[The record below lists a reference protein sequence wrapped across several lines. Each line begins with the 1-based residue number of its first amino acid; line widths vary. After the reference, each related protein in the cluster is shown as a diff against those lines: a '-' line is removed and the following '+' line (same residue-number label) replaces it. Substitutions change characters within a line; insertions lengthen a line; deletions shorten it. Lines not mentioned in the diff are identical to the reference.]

1 MTYANTQQ
9 LNQIKSVFWLK
20 SFSTWFFALLI
31 CSLVVGFPLLILVV
45 TIGAL
50 SAVVLQA
57 VLPMSAVLV
66 VAAAITGLHVLGL
79 AMVSLFLTFR
89 GIHPNQVSWLTWL
102 SGVDNVRNQP
112 IYASCPLT
120 CEMR

>member
-1 MTYANTQQ
+1 MTYASTQGLEQ
-9 LNQIKSVFWLK
+9 VKAIFWLK

-45 TIGAL
+45 MVGAL
-50 SAVVLQA
+50 FAVALQA

-66 VAAAITGLHVLGL
+66 VAAGITGLHLFGL
-79 AMVSLFLTFR
+79 ALVSVFLTLR

-102 SGVDNVRNQP
+102 SGVDNVRSQS

-120 CEMR
+120 CEVR